1 VSPETVFY
9 VNRNRYNR
17 KRHLDPGCRYLRLAR
32 EMLAETWAM
41 GIYDNYEEVEGVP
54 PPTEETRFVEVIPS
68 NQAELRALEA
78 FTSPCILCVPG
89 AKELWAKCP
98 VSFE

>member
-54 PPTEETRFVEVIPS
+54 PPTE
-68 NQAELRALEA
+68 
-78 FTSPCILCVPG
+78 
-89 AKELWAKCP
+89 
-98 VSFE
+98 